1 MPADTDPGDLGDG
14 KEDHEVTLYSSDDR
28 PLRAPAQRP
37 QELAGRAANGRRAA
51 AVPATP
57 EPELEVAQAGGE
69 EEKAAPQLP
78 AAPAPA
84 PEPPAAAQLAAEP
97 PAEPAVDDDGIVD
110 AFAAARTAS
119 PAPSPAPPRAEPT
132 PPHAAID
139 FASQSF
145 LVAAA
150 MPPAAGWRRV
160 VWQAT
165 GHRYIPPL
173 SRSEQRR
180 QEVTLRARAS
190 VSTPTVIASA
200 AGKGGVGKTTVAL
213 GTAVAA
219 ALVRADRLAV
229 IDANPD
235 AGSLAGRVASQPP
248 PATIAEL
255 LEHAAS
261 ITRAAEVWRYL
272 IQHPSRL
279 DVLAAPLDPAV
290 TRQLGEAE
298 YSRALEILT
307 RFYSI
312 IYADLGTALLG
323 PATSYFLRRRAD
335 QVILVS
341 APSLDAG
348 RIAGFT
354 LDHLVVARGADW
366 CRRHVIVVVNAVRND
381 TLVDVR
387 KLEQFFAPHVRATH
401 RVAWDRHLAAGGAL
415 QWDLLEHRTRDCYLE
430 LAALIADGFTEGEQT
445 TSPSARPRRER
456 QGARR

>member
-1 MPADTDPGDLGDG
+1 
-14 KEDHEVTLYSSDDR
+14 VTLYSSDDR
-28 PLRAPAQRP
+28 PLRAPATRQTDVV
-37 QELAGRAANGRRAA
+37 GRAANGRRAV
-51 AVPATP
+51 AVPAAP
-57 EPELEVAQAGGE
+57 EAEVDAPAHTGE
-69 EEKAAPQLP
+69 EDAPPP
-78 AAPAPA
+78 AAPAPVVI
-84 PEPPAAAQLAAEP
+84 EPPPPAVEP
-97 PAEPAVDDDGIVD
+97 PPPVADIAPLEPEVDAGGTVD
-110 AFAAARTAS
+110 AFAARSASAPAAGPAEAPPLPRTAV
-119 PAPSPAPPRAEPT
+119 
-132 PPHAAID
+132 D
-139 FASQSF
+139 FAAESF
-145 LVAAA
+145 LKPAA
-150 MPPAAGWRRV
+150 MPPEAGWRRV

-173 SRSEQRR
+173 SRTEQRR
-180 QEVTLRARAS
+180 QDVTLRARAS

-213 GTAVAA
+213 GAAVAA

-235 AGSLAGRVASQPP
+235 AGSLAGRVATQPP
-248 PATIAEL
+248 PGTISDL
-255 LEHAAS
+255 LDNAGS
-261 ITRAAEVWRYL
+261 ITRAAEVWRYV

-298 YSRALEILT
+298 YSRALEVLT

-387 KLEQFFAPHVRATH
+387 KLEEFFSPHVRATH

-430 LAALIADGFTEGEQT
+430 LAALIADGFTEG
-445 TSPSARPRRER
+445 RPELSE
-456 QGARR
+456 GAEP

>member
-1 MPADTDPGDLGDG
+1 VSAQGWERDL
-14 KEDHEVTLYSSDDR
+14 EVTLYSSDDR
-28 PLRAPAQRP
+28 PVRTPPGRP
-37 QELAGRAANGRRAA
+37 QPDLVGRGTNGRPRA

-57 EPELEVAQAGGE
+57 APRQAVEEGAPERTG
-69 EEKAAPQLP
+69 AAPVDSRP
-78 AAPAPA
+78 VAAPP
-84 PEPPAAAQLAAEP
+84 PPPAAAPQVERPAGPALDPDAEP
-97 PAEPAVDDDGIVD
+97 EVDAEGTAD
-110 AFAAARTAS
+110 AFAARAALPP
-119 PAPSPAPPRAEPT
+119 PAPDPAVPEPPRVPR
-132 PPHAAID
+132 AAVD
-139 FASQSF
+139 FASESF
-145 LVAAA
+145 LKPAA

-165 GHRYIPPL
+165 GHRYTPPL
-173 SRSEQRR
+173 SRTEQRR
-180 QEVTLRARAS
+180 QDVTLRARAP

-213 GTAVAA
+213 GASVAA
-219 ALVRADRLAV
+219 ALVRADRLAI

-235 AGSLAGRVASQPP
+235 AGSLAGRVALQPP
-248 PATIAEL
+248 TATLSDLLANAE
-255 LEHAAS
+255 S

-298 YSRALEILT
+298 YGRALELLT

-312 IYADLGTALLG
+312 IYADLGTALLA

-366 CRRHVIVVVNAVRND
+366 CRRHVIVVVNAVRHD

-387 KLEQFFAPHVRATH
+387 RLEDFFRPHVRATC

-430 LAALIADGFTEGEQT
+430 LAALIADGFAERRPVGEG
-445 TSPSARPRRER
+445 AER
-456 QGARR
+456 

>member
-1 MPADTDPGDLGDG
+1 M
-14 KEDHEVTLYSSDDR
+14 TLYSSDDR
-28 PLRAPAQRP
+28 PVRAPATQDVV
-37 QELAGRAANGRRAA
+37 GRAVNGR
-51 AVPATP
+51 
-57 EPELEVAQAGGE
+57 
-69 EEKAAPQLP
+69 LP
-78 AAPAPA
+78 GAPAPRA
-84 PEPPAAAQLAAEP
+84 PDSAVPVAVDSDVGPRHDVAEPADGPRATSVHPAPAVEAPPAPASRPPAAEP
-97 PAEPAVDDDGIVD
+97 PLPEPAILDLDDGEPDTSPVD
-110 AFAAARTAS
+110 AYAGRD
-119 PAPSPAPPRAEPT
+119 PLRLDVPPPPRA
-132 PPHAAID
+132 AVD
-139 FASQSF
+139 FAAESF
-145 LVAAA
+145 LKPAA
-150 MPPAAGWRRV
+150 MPPPAGWRRV

-165 GHRYIPPL
+165 GHRYLPPR
-173 SRSEQRR
+173 SRAEQRR
-180 QEVTLRARAS
+180 QEVTLRARAPVTS
-190 VSTPTVIASA
+190 PTVIASA

-235 AGSLAGRVASQPP
+235 AGSLASRVAPSPP
-248 PATIAEL
+248 TATIAEL
-255 LEHAAS
+255 LASAGS
-261 ITRAAEVWRYL
+261 ITRAAEAWRYL

-290 TRQLGEAE
+290 TRALGEAE
-298 YSRALEILT
+298 YSRALDVLT

-354 LDHLVVARGADW
+354 LDHLVVARGAEW

-387 KLEQFFAPHVRATH
+387 RLEDFFAPHVRATC
-401 RVAWDRHLAAGGAL
+401 RVAWDRHLAAGGTL
-415 QWDLLEHRTRDCYLE
+415 NWDLLESRTRDCYLE
-430 LAALIADGFTEGEQT
+430 LAALIADGFTDGRRAPREGADE
-445 TSPSARPRRER
+445 
-456 QGARR
+456 

>member
-1 MPADTDPGDLGDG
+1 
-14 KEDHEVTLYSSDDR
+14 VTLYSSDDR
-28 PLRAPAQRP
+28 PLRAPTTRQQEVVARP
-37 QELAGRAANGRRAA
+37 ANGRAVAVPVAPEGDVDATAVAGEEDTSPPSAA
-51 AVPATP
+51 AP
-57 EPELEVAQAGGE
+57 VARPPV
-69 EEKAAPQLP
+69 AAPPP
-78 AAPAPA
+78 A
-84 PEPPAAAQLAAEP
+84 PPAAVAPPPPPVVEP
-97 PAEPAVDDDGIVD
+97 PPPLVDLAPIEPEVDADGTVD
-110 AFAAARTAS
+110 AFAARSAS
-119 PAPSPAPPRAEPT
+119 APDAGPAEGPPPLPRA
-132 PPHAAID
+132 AVD
-139 FASQSF
+139 FAAESF
-145 LVAAA
+145 LKPAA

-173 SRSEQRR
+173 SRTEQRR
-180 QEVTLRARAS
+180 QDVTLRARAS

-213 GTAVAA
+213 GAAVAA

-235 AGSLAGRVASQPP
+235 AGSLAGRVATQPP
-248 PATIAEL
+248 PGTITDL
-255 LEHAAS
+255 LDNAGS
-261 ITRAAEVWRYL
+261 ITRAAEVWRYV

-298 YSRALEILT
+298 YSRALEVLT

-387 KLEQFFAPHVRATH
+387 RLEDFFSPHVRATH

-430 LAALIADGFTEGEQT
+430 LAALIADGFTEGR
-445 TSPSARPRRER
+445 PARSE
-456 QGARR
+456 GAEP

>member
-1 MPADTDPGDLGDG
+1 
-14 KEDHEVTLYSSDDR
+14 VS
-28 PLRAPAQRP
+28 Q
-37 QELAGRAANGRRAA
+37 
-51 AVPATP
+51 
-57 EPELEVAQAGGE
+57 
-69 EEKAAPQLP
+69 
-78 AAPAPA
+78 
-84 PEPPAAAQLAAEP
+84 
-97 PAEPAVDDDGIVD
+97 
-110 AFAAARTAS
+110 
-119 PAPSPAPPRAEPT
+119 
-132 PPHAAID
+132 PPHAAVD
-139 FASQSF
+139 FAAESF
-145 LVAAA
+145 LKPAA

-165 GHRYIPPL
+165 GHHYIPPL
-173 SRSEQRR
+173 SRTEQRR
-180 QEVTLRARAS
+180 QAVTLRARAS

-213 GTAVAA
+213 GASVAA

-235 AGSLAGRVASQPP
+235 AGSLAGRVSPQPP
-248 PATIAEL
+248 PATISDL
-255 LEHAAS
+255 LAHAGS
-261 ITRAAEVWRYL
+261 ITRAAEAWRYL

-298 YSRALEILT
+298 YSRALEVLT

-387 KLEQFFAPHVRATH
+387 RLEEFFAPHVRATH
-401 RVAWDRHLAAGGAL
+401 RVAWDRHLAAGGTL

-430 LAALIADGFTEGEQT
+430 LAALIADGFTEGR
-445 TSPSARPRRER
+445 AALRE
-456 QGARR
+456 GEHP

>member
-1 MPADTDPGDLGDG
+1 MPAQGWERDRA
-14 KEDHEVTLYSSDDR
+14 VTLYSSDDR
-28 PLRAPAQRP
+28 PVRTPTGRP
-37 QELAGRAANGRRAA
+37 PQQDLDGRAATGRQRTAVRASPKPDPEQSPTGEDDGASPETA
-51 AVPATP
+51 APV
-57 EPELEVAQAGGE
+57 EVAPVAV
-69 EEKAAPQLP
+69 AP
-78 AAPAPA
+78 
-84 PEPPAAAQLAAEP
+84 PPP
-97 PAEPAVDDDGIVD
+97 PVLDLGPAVGEVDADGTAD
-110 AFAAARTAS
+110 AFAARAAG
-119 PAPSPAPPRAEPT
+119 APAPPVGPAAADEPPPLPRA
-132 PPHAAID
+132 AVD

-145 LVAAA
+145 LKPAAT
-150 MPPAAGWRRV
+150 PPAAGWRRV

-165 GHRYIPPL
+165 GHRFIPPL
-173 SRSEQRR
+173 SRAEQRR
-180 QEVTLRARAS
+180 HEVTLRARAP
-190 VSTPTVIASA
+190 VSAPTVIASA

-213 GTAVAA
+213 GAAVAA
-219 ALVRADRLAV
+219 ALVRPDRLAV

-248 PATIAEL
+248 PATLSDL
-255 LEHAAS
+255 LANAGS

-298 YSRALEILT
+298 YGDALDLLT

-312 IYADLGTALLG
+312 IYADLGTALLA

-387 KLEQFFAPHVRATH
+387 RLEEFFRPHVRATH

-430 LAALIADGFTEGEQT
+430 LAALIADGFSER
-445 TSPSARPRRER
+445 RPDKGAER
-456 QGARR
+456 

>member
-1 MPADTDPGDLGDG
+1 M
-14 KEDHEVTLYSSDDR
+14 TLYSSDDR
-28 PLRAPAQRP
+28 PLRAPTTTRQ
-37 QELAGRAANGRRAA
+37 QEAVGRSARSRRTVAVPVAAEDDGPAA
-51 AVPATP
+51 ALA
-57 EPELEVAQAGGE
+57 EPESPPALAPAPPQPLVEPHVDPLVEAPVEVDAGGTADAF
-69 EEKAAPQLP
+69 AARSTPAP

-84 PEPPAAAQLAAEP
+84 PAPEAPQLPRA
-97 PAEPAVDDDGIVD
+97 AVD
-110 AFAAARTAS
+110 FAA
-119 PAPSPAPPRAEPT
+119 
-132 PPHAAID
+132 
-139 FASQSF
+139 QSF
-145 LVAAA
+145 LKPAA
-150 MPPAAGWRRV
+150 MPPAAGWRRL

-165 GHRYIPPL
+165 GHRLIPPL
-173 SRSEQRR
+173 SRVEQYR
-180 QEVTLRARAS
+180 QAVTVRARAPVS
-190 VSTPTVIASA
+190 VPTVIASA

-235 AGSLAGRVASQPP
+235 AGSLAGRVAQQPP
-248 PATIAEL
+248 PGSISDL
-255 LEHAAS
+255 LDNAGS
-261 ITRAAEVWRYL
+261 ITRAAEAWRYL

-290 TRQLGEAE
+290 TRALGEAE
-298 YSRALEILT
+298 YSRALEVLT
-307 RFYSI
+307 RFYSL

-366 CRRHVIVVVNAVRND
+366 CRHHVIVVINMVRND

-387 KLEQFFAPHVRATH
+387 KLEEFFSPHVRATQ
-401 RVAWDRHLAAGGAL
+401 RIAWDRHLAAGGVL
-415 QWDLLEHRTRDCYLE
+415 QWDLLEHRTRDGYLE
-430 LAALIADGFTEGEQT
+430 LAALIADGF
-445 TSPSARPRRER
+445 AKRD
-456 QGARR
+456 

>member
-1 MPADTDPGDLGDG
+1 MRTSTG
-14 KEDHEVTLYSSDDR
+14 
-28 PLRAPAQRP
+28 RP
-37 QELAGRAANGRRAA
+37 QQDLVGRGGNGRRRA
-51 AVPATP
+51 AVPAEP
-57 EPELEVAQAGGE
+57 EPAQAE
-69 EEKAAPQLP
+69 EEETTARGAAAPEDSRP
-78 AAPAPA
+78 VAAPTAPPEAA
-84 PEPPAAAQLAAEP
+84 PPVEPPAAGAFELDDEP
-97 PAEPAVDDDGIVD
+97 ELDADGTAD
-110 AFAAARTAS
+110 AFAAHAAGAPTTSA
-119 PAPSPAPPRAEPT
+119 PAEPEAPRLPRA
-132 PPHAAID
+132 AVD
-139 FASQSF
+139 FASESF
-145 LVAAA
+145 LKPAA

-165 GHRYIPPL
+165 GHRVTPPL

-180 QEVTLRARAS
+180 QDVTLRARAP

-213 GTAVAA
+213 GASVAA
-219 ALVRADRLAV
+219 ALVRADRLAI

-235 AGSLAGRVASQPP
+235 AGSLAGRVALQPP
-248 PATIAEL
+248 TATLSDL
-255 LEHAAS
+255 LANAGS

-298 YSRALEILT
+298 YGRALELLT

-312 IYADLGTALLG
+312 IYADLGTALLA

-341 APSLDAG
+341 APSVDAG

-354 LDHLVVARGADW
+354 LDHLVVARGAEW
-366 CRRHVIVVVNAVRND
+366 CRRLVIVVVNAVRND

-387 KLEQFFAPHVRATH
+387 RLEDFF
-401 RVAWDRHLAAGGAL
+401 
-415 QWDLLEHRTRDCYLE
+415 
-430 LAALIADGFTEGEQT
+430 
-445 TSPSARPRRER
+445 RP
-456 QGARR
+456 